1 MQHSGISRLNQTKDM
16 SSSTTLTTEHKT
28 KLEFLALRPIISTN
42 TTKLQH
48 KNLEKKKQDKIQ
60 GTSRRGTQELKNVM
74 EIH

>member
-1 MQHSGISRLNQTKDM
+1 MQHSGISRLNQIKDM

-48 KNLEKKKQDKIQ
+48 KNLEKKKA
-60 GTSRRGTQELKNVM
+60 R
-74 EIH
+74 